1 MRFTTLARY
10 TASVCLVAGL
20 CQASG
25 GPASAG
31 TPLINALK
39 RHDDKAFAAAMKT
52 HPDVNKAQPDGA
64 TALSWAAYLNNAAAV
79 DELLNAGAKVNVA
92 DEYGETPLTLA
103 CANGNGPMVKKF
115 LDAGAD
121 ALAARWNGETALM
134 IASRAGGAEAVKAL
148 LAHGAKVDATDN
160 SKGQNALMW
169 ASAAGHA
176 DVADV
181 LIAAGAKPNVLSKG
195 GFSPLIFA
203 AQHGDAATVATLVK
217 AGADVKYMAPQGGDA
232 LMVAVMGSKD
242 EAVKVL
248 LDSGA
253 SVAVKDRQ
261 GNTPLHIAAEL
272 GDVNSVKML
281 LAKGADPNAK
291 TNPFTPPPGRGG
303 AGGGFF
309 RIVGEQTPLMLAAK
323 ANHEDVMKELVA
335 AGADPK
341 AKAQDGSNVL
351 MAAAATGHVE
361 IVQYAFQLD
370 PEVAT
375 VTDDKSTVM
384 HSAVNPGAMQTSTQP
399 EICKV
404 VQFLADKGAP
414 LDEKDARGRTP
425 IAIAN
430 VLPIDE
436 AVTLLTKLIVATGK
450 QPQISGAR

>member
-1 MRFTTLARY
+1 
-10 TASVCLVAGL
+10 
-20 CQASG
+20 
-25 GPASAG
+25 
-31 TPLINALK
+31 
-39 RHDDKAFAAAMKT
+39 MKG

-64 TALSWAAYLNNAAAV
+64 TALSWAAYLNNNAAV
-79 DELLNAGAKVNVA
+79 DALLKADAKANVA

-103 CANGNGPMVKKF
+103 CANGNGPMVRKF

-134 IASRAGGAEAVKAL
+134 IASRAGSAEAVKGL

-169 ASAAGHA
+169 AAAAGHVEVV
-176 DVADV
+176 DL

-203 AQHGDAATVATLVK
+203 AQNGDATTVSSLLK

-232 LMVAVMGSKD
+232 LMVAVMGSKND
-242 EAVKVL
+242 AVKVL
-248 LDSGA
+248 LDNSA

-272 GDVNSVKML
+272 GEVDSVKML

-291 TNPFTPPPGRGG
+291 TNPFNAGRGRGG
-303 AGGGFF
+303 GGGGFF
-309 RIVGEQTPLMLAAK
+309 RIIGEQTPLMLAAK
-323 ANHEDVMKELVA
+323 ANHEDVMRALVA

-341 AKAQDGSNVL
+341 TKAQDGSNLL
-351 MAAAATGHVE
+351 MAAAGTGHVE
-361 IVQYAFQLD
+361 IVKYAFELD
-370 PEVAT
+370 PDVNT
-375 VTDDKSTVM
+375 ITDDKRTLM
-384 HSAVNPGAMQTSTQP
+384 HSAVNPAAMQTSTQP

-404 VQFLADKGAP
+404 VQFLADKGTA
-414 LDEKDARGRTP
+414 LDEKDANGRTP
-425 IAIAN
+425 ISIAN

-436 AVTLLTKLIVATGK
+436 AVTLLTKLVVATGK

>member
-1 MRFTTLARY
+1 
-10 TASVCLVAGL
+10 
-20 CQASG
+20 
-25 GPASAG
+25 
-31 TPLINALK
+31 
-39 RHDDKAFAAAMKT
+39 MKG

-64 TALSWAAYLNNAAAV
+64 TALSWAAYLNNDAAV
-79 DELLNAGAKVNVA
+79 DALLKAGAKVNVA

-134 IASRAGGAEAVKAL
+134 IASRAGSADAVKAL

-160 SKGQNALMW
+160 IKGQNALMW

-176 DVADV
+176 DVVDV

-203 AQHGDAATVATLVK
+203 AQHGDAATVASLLK

-232 LMVAVMGSKD
+232 LMVAVMGSKND
-242 EAVKVL
+242 AVKVL
-248 LDSGA
+248 LDNGA
-253 SVAVKDRQ
+253 NVAVKDRQ

-272 GDVNSVKML
+272 GDVDNVKML

-291 TNPFTPPPGRGG
+291 TNPFNAGRGRGG
-303 AGGGFF
+303 GGGGGFF

-323 ANHEDVMKELVA
+323 ANHEDVMRALVA

-341 AKAQDGSNVL
+341 AKAQDGSNLL
-351 MAAAATGHVE
+351 MAAAGTGHVE
-361 IVQYAFQLD
+361 IVKYAYELD
-370 PEVAT
+370 PDVAI
-375 VTDDKSTVM
+375 VTDDKTTVM
-384 HSAVNPGAMQTSTQP
+384 HSAVNPLAMQTSTQP

-425 IAIAN
+425 ISIAN